1 MLLHS
6 GDTKRLNPDEA
17 HGMVILRGMLTSLA
31 LALAT
36 PVFADAV
43 HVETVH

>member
-1 MLLHS
+1 
-6 GDTKRLNPDEA
+6 
-17 HGMVILRGMLTSLA
+17 MVILRGMLTSLM

-36 PVFADAV
+36 PVFADSV